1 MPHTSHKKRSVRTKR
16 QEVTGDDGWTRVTS
30 KRSPAMAGALPPSD
44 KTRDG
49 ETYTV
54 KATSGETITFHYAR
68 IQEAPEGLTESAIL
82 DRYTE
87 IEKRWKD
94 SESWKSMENTL
105 QKQVIS
111 SNTRV
116 DACVLFGSGT
126 FTGLGQGWINR
137 NHVAM
142 YQLAAFKA
150 VVDLIGELLNTRTHW
165 HIDG

>member
-1 MPHTSHKKRSVRTKR
+1 MPHTSHKKKSVRTKR
-16 QEVTGDDGWTRVTS
+16 QEVIGDDGWTRVTS
-30 KRSPAMAGALPPSD
+30 KSSPAMAGALPPSD
-44 KTRDG
+44 KTRDD

-54 KATSGETITFHYAR
+54 EMSGGETTTFHYACV
-68 IQEAPEGLTESAIL
+68 QEAPKGMTESAIL
-82 DRYTE
+82 DKYTE
-87 IEKRWKD
+87 IEKRWKA
-94 SESWKSMENTL
+94 SGSWKSVENTL
-105 QKQVIS
+105 QKRVIS

-150 VVDLIGELLNTRTHW
+150 VVDLIGELLST
-165 HIDG
+165 

>member
-1 MPHTSHKKRSVRTKR
+1 MPHTSHKKKSVRTKR
-16 QEVTGDDGWTRVTS
+16 QEAIGDDGWTRVTS
-30 KRSPAMAGALPPSD
+30 KKFPAMTGALPPSS

-49 ETYTV
+49 KTHTV
-54 KATSGETITFHYAR
+54 KTSGGETATFHYAR
-68 IQEAPEGLTESAIL
+68 VEEAPKGLTESAIL
-82 DRYTE
+82 DRYRE
-87 IEKRWKD
+87 IKKRWKD

-105 QKQVIS
+105 QKRVIS

-137 NHVAM
+137 NHVAI

-150 VVDLIGELLNTRTHW
+150 VVDL
-165 HIDG
+165 

>member
-1 MPHTSHKKRSVRTKR
+1 MPHTSHKKKSVRTKR
-16 QEVTGDDGWTRVTS
+16 REVVGDDGWTRVTS
-30 KRSPAMAGALPPSD
+30 MKSPTMAGTLPPSD
-44 KTRDG
+44 KTRDD

-54 KATSGETITFHYAR
+54 KTSGGETTTFHYAHVE
-68 IQEAPEGLTESAIL
+68 EAPKGLTESAIL
-82 DRYTE
+82 DRYTG

-94 SESWKSMENTL
+94 SESWKFIENTL
-105 QKQVIS
+105 QKRVIS
-111 SNTRV
+111 STTRV

-150 VVDLIGELLNTRTHW
+150 IVDLIGEMPIT
-165 HIDG
+165 

>member
-1 MPHTSHKKRSVRTKR
+1 MPHTSHKKKSVRTKR
-16 QEVTGDDGWTRVTS
+16 REVIGDDGWTRVTS
-30 KRSPAMAGALPPSD
+30 QKSPAAADALPPSD
-44 KTRDG
+44 QTRDD

-54 KATSGETITFHYAR
+54 KTSGGETITFHYAR
-68 IQEAPEGLTESAIL
+68 VEEAPEGLTESAIL

-87 IEKRWKD
+87 IEERWKD
-94 SESWKSMENTL
+94 SKSWKSMENTL

-111 SNTRV
+111 LNTRV

-150 VVDLIGELLNTRTHW
+150 VVDLIGELPNYMNTLAH
-165 HIDG
+165 

>member
-1 MPHTSHKKRSVRTKR
+1 MPHTSHKKKSVRTKR
-16 QEVTGDDGWTRVTS
+16 QEVVGDDGWTRITS
-30 KRSPAMAGALPPSD
+30 KKSPTMAGALPPSD
-44 KTRDG
+44 KTRDD

-54 KATSGETITFHYAR
+54 KTSGGETITFHSASV
-68 IQEAPEGLTESAIL
+68 QEAPKGLTESAIL

-87 IEKRWKD
+87 IEKRWKG
-94 SESWKSMENTL
+94 SESWKFVENTL
-105 QKQVIS
+105 QKRVIS

-150 VVDLIGELLNTRTHW
+150 VVDLIGELLST
-165 HIDG
+165 

>member
-1 MPHTSHKKRSVRTKR
+1 MPHTSHKKKSVRTKR
-16 QEVTGDDGWTRVTS
+16 QEVIGDDGWTRVTS
-30 KRSPAMAGALPPSD
+30 KNSPAMVGALPSSN
-44 KTRDG
+44 KARDD
-49 ETYTV
+49 EAYTV
-54 KATSGETITFHYAR
+54 KTSGGETITFHYAR
-68 IQEAPEGLTESAIL
+68 VQEAPKGLTESAIL

-94 SESWKSMENTL
+94 SQSWKSLENTL

-111 SNTRV
+111 SNSRV

-150 VVDLIGELLNTRTHW
+150 VVDLIGELLGT
-165 HIDG
+165 